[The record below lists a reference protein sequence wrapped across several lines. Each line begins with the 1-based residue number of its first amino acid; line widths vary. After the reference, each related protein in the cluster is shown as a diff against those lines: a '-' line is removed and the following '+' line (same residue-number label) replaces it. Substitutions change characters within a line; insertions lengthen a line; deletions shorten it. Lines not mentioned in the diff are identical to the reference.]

1 MIDPK
6 RREWK
11 RERERELYRKS
22 MIDPKRREGRRE
34 RMRKLW
40 SDPKN
45 RELLNK
51 QARERY
57 REKKRN
63 EFQFN
68 LLKFVRVA
76 EKLLKDNQGE

>member
-1 MIDPK
+1 
-6 RREWK
+6 
-11 RERERELYRKS
+11 
-22 MIDPKRREGRRE
+22 
-34 RMRKLW
+34 MRKLW